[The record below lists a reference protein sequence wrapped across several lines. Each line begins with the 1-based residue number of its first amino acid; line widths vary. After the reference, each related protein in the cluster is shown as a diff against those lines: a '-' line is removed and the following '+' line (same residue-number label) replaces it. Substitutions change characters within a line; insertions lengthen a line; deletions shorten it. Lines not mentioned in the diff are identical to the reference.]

1 MRGPELT
8 GLDRAAGQPAVR
20 GPASVRRHTVSLAGR
35 RRRVAYFLLAPS
47 LLILIGLSIFP
58 TVFSAYLSLRVEPL
72 YNPRAAHFVGWR
84 NFNDLFGDDRFWQ
97 SIRLTLLWSITVVS
111 IQMVLG
117 FFLAILLDRKMQST
131 SFLRTLIIVPVFI
144 SPVAMGLTWRFIFDP
159 VTGLAN
165 WLLMQLGLGRHPW
178 LYDKDTAL
186 GTLMFIDCWQWTPF
200 VALILLAGMQ
210 SISPEITEAARLD
223 RIRGVSYYTHIVLPL
238 IRPVI
243 MVVLLIRLVDS
254 IRIFDLNFI
263 TTKGGPGSATLL
275 ASTYDYTIFEQGHL
289 GLMAAYGFLI
299 LLLIN
304 LVVAVFLN
312 TLYRSERAAR
322 LAERR

>member
-1 MRGPELT
+1 VTARDRWA
-8 GLDRAAGQPAVR
+8 GLNAAGVVPTPPRVGAVAR
-20 GPASVRRHTVSLAGR
+20 QQ
-35 RRRVAYFLLAPS
+35 RRVAYLLLAPAV
-47 LLILIGLSIFP
+47 LVLVGLAIFP
-58 TVFSAYLSLRVEPL
+58 TIYSITLSFRVEPL
-72 YNPRAAHFVGWR
+72 YNPGVARFVGWR
-84 NFNDLFGDDRFWQ
+84 NYDDLFHDARFWQ
-97 SIRLTLLWSITVVS
+97 SIRLTLLWAVVVVG

-117 FFLAILLDRKMQST
+117 FLLAVLLDRTMRGAGL
-131 SFLRTLIIVPVFI
+131 LRTLIIVPVFI
-144 SPVAMGLTWRFIFDP
+144 SPIAMGLTWRFIFEP
-159 VTGLAN
+159 VSGLAN
-165 WLLMQLGLGRHPW
+165 WLLAGVGLDRYPW
-178 LYDKDTAL
+178 LSSKETAL
-186 GTLMFIDCWQWTPF
+186 GTLMIVDCWQWTPF

-223 RIRGVSYYTHIVLPL
+223 RLRGFAYYTRIVLPL

-263 TTKGGPGSATLL
+263 MTKGGPGSATLL

-304 LVVAVFLN
+304 VVVLIFLN
-312 TLYRSERAAR
+312 TLYRTEKAAR
-322 LAERR
+322 LAERS

>member
-1 MRGPELT
+1 MTAG
-8 GLDRAAGQPAVR
+8 DRQARWLNAAGSAPTTPRVGAVAR
-20 GPASVRRHTVSLAGR
+20 QQ
-35 RRRVAYFLLAPS
+35 RRVAYLLLAPAV
-47 LLILIGLSIFP
+47 LVLVGLAIFP
-58 TVFSAYLSLRVEPL
+58 TIYSITLSFRVEPL
-72 YNPRAAHFVGWR
+72 YNPAAARFVGWR
-84 NFNDLFGDDRFWQ
+84 NYDDLFHDARFWQ
-97 SIRLTLLWSITVVS
+97 SIRLTLLWAVVVVG

-117 FFLAILLDRKMQST
+117 FLLAVLLDRTMRGAGL
-131 SFLRTLIIVPVFI
+131 LRTLIIVPVFI
-144 SPVAMGLTWRFIFDP
+144 SPIAMGLTWRFIFEP
-159 VTGLAN
+159 VSGLAN
-165 WLLMQLGLGRHPW
+165 WLLASVGLGKYPW
-178 LYDKDTAL
+178 LSSKETAL
-186 GTLMFIDCWQWTPF
+186 STLMIVDCWQWTPF

-223 RIRGVSYYTHIVLPL
+223 RVRGFTYYARIVLPL

-263 TTKGGPGSATLL
+263 MTKGGPGSATLL

-304 LVVAVFLN
+304 IVVLVFLN
-312 TLYRSERAAR
+312 TLYRTEKAAR
-322 LAERR
+322 LAERS